1 MIRTVNLVRMKGRQ
15 IMKLTKKV
23 MSVVLMLSILL
34 TAVSPVWADEA
45 AYSSWAI
52 QVLNEGEKY
61 GIYPME
67 WYTEGFLGTIDAAHL
82 STLLDNVDQKLDVI
96 ADKSDFKG
104 GVAAEGTTRGA
115 VLANYYNL
123 LGEYGL
129 VTEGEWTA
137 FLHEN
142 GIVNGTGSGLKLDA
156 ECTLE
161 QAVIFGINT
170 VGYAYE
176 KLEQGGKGVFWKV
189 ENGDT
194 TVYLLGSIHVGSSD
208 QYPLNT
214 EVKSAFEAADALMV
228 EADLLNPFGG
238 LDYFRSKAFYTD
250 GTTLKDHIDADLYS
264 EIEKVFEQ
272 YVLDA
277 AIYGTLKPW
286 ALANELSVLS
296 MTSTDASEEGTTES
310 AGGANYGIDLYF
322 TINAYLTGKPVV
334 ELEGVAY
341 QTDLFDGL
349 SEEFQSSYLGAI
361 VDGILN
367 PAEAGETDSSDL
379 LQEWLTLWIDG
390 DIDGFTESFNQ
401 ATTGESNELSDMLF
415 GQRDLDMATKV
426 MEILNSNEKATY
438 FVVVG
443 AGHFIN
449 PENMIK
455 VLESN
460 GFTVERVFE

>member
-1 MIRTVNLVRMKGRQ
+1 MKV
-15 IMKLTKKV
+15 TKKI
-23 MSVVLMLSILL
+23 MSVLLMFTMLL
-34 TAVSPVWADEA
+34 TVVSPVFADEA
-45 AYSSWAI
+45 AYSNWAI
-52 QVLNEGEKY
+52 NILNEGEKY
-61 GIYPME
+61 GIYPMD
-67 WYTEGFLGTIDAAHL
+67 WYSEGFLATVDEAHL
-82 STLLDNVDQKLDVI
+82 TSLLDNVDQKLDVI
-96 ADKSDFKG
+96 ADKADFKG
-104 GVAAEGTTRGA
+104 SVASEGTTRGA

-129 VTEGEWTA
+129 VSEGEWTA

-142 GIVNGTGSGLKLDA
+142 GIVNGTGSSLKLDS

-214 EVKSAFEAADALMV
+214 EVKSAFDAADALMV

-250 GTTLKDHIDADLYS
+250 GTTLKDHIDATLYA
-264 EIEKVFEQ
+264 EVEKVFEQ
-272 YVLDA
+272 YGLDA
-277 AIYGTLKPW
+277 SIYGTLKPW
-286 ALANELSVLS
+286 ALANELNVLA
-296 MTSTDASEEGTTES
+296 MTQTDASEEGTAES

-349 SEEFQSSYLGAI
+349 SESFQSSYLGSI

-379 LQEWLTLWIDG
+379 LQEWLALWIDG

-401 ATTGESNELSDMLF
+401 ATAGESNELSDMLF
-415 GQRDLDMATKV
+415 GKRDQDMAAKV

-438 FVVVG
+438 FLVVG